1 LNFSPVKLCNSFCL
15 LLIPCALPFG
25 GCVVEVFGLSAWY
38 PMSLASIACEAPRL
52 TNEDIAILEMINL
65 LTFFIM
71 LTLLNMNCNF
81 TVHKKSELENRI
93 YNMFIQSK

>member
-1 LNFSPVKLCNSFCL
+1 
-15 LLIPCALPFG
+15 
-25 GCVVEVFGLSAWY
+25 
-38 PMSLASIACEAPRL
+38 
-52 TNEDIAILEMINL
+52 
-65 LTFFIM
+65 M